1 MDDVTHDSPSL
12 GQISRKRK
20 ADGDDPAS
28 QDCQSPEP
36 MAVDPID
43 GLLPIPR
50 HHQWS
55 GSSDGHIS
63 TPFLEE
69 SNHPTPTCRSREPK
83 RPKLQVST
91 TSATGSPPQQRRKGM
106 PCSPQRRGGRSGDS
120 PHGYIESITRSDS
133 PKSRRHQKASA
144 LSTIDL
150 DSPHI
155 PSFLPIPNRDTL
167 KELDLEA
174 VLCNPQLRKS
184 HRFFSNGL
192 AKSLSSHSPPVHSE
206 TQHPR
211 LGHDLLFDSG
221 LQFRPTSSRRKRD
234 QAELYWAAVT
244 RELECRCTCITWDGL
259 GRIMAEP
266 VCICRDIHS
275 PPTHATALILPNFR
289 GKTLRTA
296 SRIRHLFSEL
306 LEVLLSVIQPLPPS
320 ILNSTV
326 RPTSFQP
333 ALDKLT
339 TQANYIRSI
348 LDPEL
353 IQQEIYHGVWD
364 ASGLFQVLGETLK
377 CHCAP
382 MRDRNVEAMIQ
393 TAQSC
398 VDGRNATSL
407 AKAIRMCFDVLE
419 FMKLVI
425 VYISRLHAFLI
436 PMSIFAIVGHRKPP
450 TAKPPPLPFAF
461 RARLR
466 TKNVPRQ
473 EKTGEHGSCH
483 HKVMDPESFYPAV
496 YRHATQHRQPTSIGA
511 HLPFSPPIRP
521 DQYHRHQGHHQPHL
535 QPKAPFFVR
544 HSLVRIRSIEH

>member
-83 RPKLQVST
+83 RPKLQVT
-91 TSATGSPPQQRRKGM
+91 TTPATGSPPQQRRKGT

-184 HRFFSNGL
+184 HRFFSNRL
-192 AKSLSSHSPPVHSE
+192 AKSLSSHSSPVHPRNPPPSVRSRFAVRLRPSIPSYIKSAE
-206 TQHPR
+206 ARSSRTLLDRSYPRARMPLYVHHMGRTWSYLGRASLHLQRHPLSSHPR
-211 LGHDLLFDSG
+211 YCSH
-221 LQFRPTSSRRKRD
+221 
-234 QAELYWAAVT
+234 
-244 RELECRCTCITWDGL
+244 
-259 GRIMAEP
+259 
-266 VCICRDIHS
+266 
-275 PPTHATALILPNFR
+275 PPKFP
-289 GKTLRTA
+289 G
-296 SRIRHLFSEL
+296 
-306 LEVLLSVIQPLPPS
+306 
-320 ILNSTV
+320 
-326 RPTSFQP
+326 
-333 ALDKLT
+333 
-339 TQANYIRSI
+339 
-348 LDPEL
+348 
-353 IQQEIYHGVWD
+353 
-364 ASGLFQVLGETLK
+364 
-377 CHCAP
+377 
-382 MRDRNVEAMIQ
+382 
-393 TAQSC
+393 
-398 VDGRNATSL
+398 
-407 AKAIRMCFDVLE
+407 
-419 FMKLVI
+419 
-425 VYISRLHAFLI
+425 
-436 PMSIFAIVGHRKPP
+436 
-450 TAKPPPLPFAF
+450 
-461 RARLR
+461 
-466 TKNVPRQ
+466 
-473 EKTGEHGSCH
+473 
-483 HKVMDPESFYPAV
+483 
-496 YRHATQHRQPTSIGA
+496 
-511 HLPFSPPIRP
+511 
-521 DQYHRHQGHHQPHL
+521 
-535 QPKAPFFVR
+535 
-544 HSLVRIRSIEH
+544 